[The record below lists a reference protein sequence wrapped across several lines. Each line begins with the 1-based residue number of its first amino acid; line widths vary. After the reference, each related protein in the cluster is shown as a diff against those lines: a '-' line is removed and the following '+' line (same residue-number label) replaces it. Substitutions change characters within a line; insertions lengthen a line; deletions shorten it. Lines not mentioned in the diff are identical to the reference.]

1 MSSFGRACGQIQP
14 PQPHV
19 LLFTRGEARACDGRG
34 VFNRVRVEQPAEAIA
49 WQIARLDVETRG
61 DGLVFGTRHCVCAGF
76 LQRGQRPRDVL
87 AGAIKP
93 PAVNDAAGKPS
104 SFIVRTSGSAAMRAS
119 DSAARTGRLLAAATA
134 GVSTMAITVPL
145 SSACAIGPAPVNGT
159 PSPSAAIAL
168 STASMP
174 RCG

>member
-1 MSSFGRACGQIQP
+1 MVLYSAPADASAHAFSSVAS
-14 PQPHV
+14 
-19 LLFTRGEARACDGRG
+19 AA
-34 VFNRVRVEQPAEAIA
+34 A
-49 WQIARLDVETRG
+49 
-61 DGLVFGTRHCVCAGF
+61 
-76 LQRGQRPRDVL
+76 DVL

-145 SSACAIGPAPVNGT
+145 SSACAIGPAPEIGRAHVLT
-159 PSPSAAIAL
+159 PV
-168 STASMP
+168 T
-174 RCG
+174 